1 MAPPIR
7 LVALLASLALFLVPS
22 LAQADTHT
30 YVGAATLVARE
41 DGQTVFDNGAVLC
54 SAAVASDVYA
64 MLTGGSQGVGA
75 GGVCMPFDGSGTV
88 SVVDPTL
95 SDPEEVAFQVCI
107 DNDQDNLCSLP
118 ETPSWDPL
126 CPDWIRFSHKGPP
139 AAWANPMANIPTSLL
154 GGSCPGPQL
163 GAWDGII
170 VFVCSGVH
178 ETHEHKTAAGQVTT
192 GVSGGTD
199 GFDASNEADVYCGP
213 PPGVPAVK
221 AYAVAP

>member
-1 MAPPIR
+1 MAPSIR
-7 LVALLASLALFLVPS
+7 LVALLASLALLLGPS
-22 LAQADTHT
+22 LAQADTRT
-30 YVGAATLVARE
+30 YVGAATVVARE
-41 DGQTVFDNGAVLC
+41 DGQTVFDNGVVVC
-54 SAAVASDVYA
+54 SAAILNDI
-64 MLTGGSQGVGA
+64 LGQGAGA
-75 GGVCMPFDGSGTV
+75 GGVCMPFDGSGQV
-88 SVVDPTL
+88 SVTDPTL

-118 ETPSWDPL
+118 ETDTWDPL

-154 GGSCPGPQL
+154 GGSCPGPQP
-163 GAWDGII
+163 GAWNGLI

-178 ETHEHKTAAGQVTT
+178 DTHEHKTAAGQVTT
-192 GVSGGTD
+192 GGSGGTD
-199 GFDASNEADVYCGP
+199 GFDAFTEAAVYCGP